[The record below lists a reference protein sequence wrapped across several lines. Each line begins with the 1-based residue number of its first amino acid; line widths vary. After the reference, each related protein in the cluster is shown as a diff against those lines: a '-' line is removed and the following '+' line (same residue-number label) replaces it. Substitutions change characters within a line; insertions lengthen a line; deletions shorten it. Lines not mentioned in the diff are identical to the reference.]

1 MSYIDH
7 EFLLMVI
14 IVWPF
19 FFNNFNFILKLYY
32 KLSLGNIE
40 MNICS
45 ILGNLLEYPV
55 HCILVDISC
64 RHFVG
69 IIKETV
75 NIIKDW
81 RLKAFRSLISKHFG
95 PWSSGLDN
103 PTILRL
109 LNPHSPFYE
118 RIFIKYQT
126 MKAL

>member
-1 MSYIDH
+1 
-7 EFLLMVI
+7 MVI

-75 NIIKDW
+75 NIIKD
-81 RLKAFRSLISKHFG
+81 
-95 PWSSGLDN
+95 
-103 PTILRL
+103 
-109 LNPHSPFYE
+109 
-118 RIFIKYQT
+118 
-126 MKAL
+126 